1 MKSERLTGYSTHVKY
16 VHTKMLIVDPFDDE
30 NCCVVTGSGN
40 FSKASVEKNDD
51 NYMIIRKNRR
61 VCDVYLTEFMRVFDH
76 FRIRDRATK
85 TVYNRDKRVFDT
97 VVDASVFSKRD
108 GGVDSTWTS
117 PYLEGGALC
126 RERKLFGGGMKKK
139 DDSPIPLKPPKN
151 TKSVF
156 YRRGNASQNNMDI
169 DEHAKLIS
177 QYEWMR

>member
-1 MKSERLTGYSTHVKY
+1 MDNVKDEDSMKSERLTGYSTHVKY

-40 FSKASVEKNDD
+40 FSKASVDKNDD

-85 TVYNRDKRVFDT
+85 TVYNRDKRVFET
-97 VVDASVFSKRD
+97 FVDASVFSKKRD
-108 GGVDSTWTS
+108 GGVVVDSTWTS

-126 RERKLFGGGMKKK
+126 RERKLFGGGMMKK
-139 DDSPIPLKPPKN
+139 DSPIPPEN
-151 TKSVF
+151 TKS
-156 YRRGNASQNNMDI
+156 GDASQNNMDI
-169 DEHAKLIS
+169 DEHAK
-177 QYEWMR
+177 